1 MPDSCCAIGCSQLTA
16 EYEAGVM
23 FLPHPKRRKT
33 VLLSIRLEF
42 AISNIYC
49 LITHYNYDYFKIKI
63 TLPLPSWGL
72 SVLPDWA
79 ENQAQSGNNSGGISI
94 QHSSFI
100 SECSKKL
107 RCTGTQKCKM

>member
-42 AISNIYC
+42 ATSNLYC
-49 LITHYNYDYFKIKI
+49 LIAHYNYDYFKMENN
-63 TLPLPSWGL
+63 PPSAVMGIAHVARLGWK
-72 SVLPDWA
+72 
-79 ENQAQSGNNSGGISI
+79 SGPIW
-94 QHSSFI
+94 QHW
-100 SECSKKL
+100 
-107 RCTGTQKCKM
+107 RRRH

>member
-33 VLLSIRLEF
+33 VLLSIRLDF

-49 LITHYNYDYFKIKI
+49 LITHYNYNYYKMKI
-63 TLPLPSWGL
+63 TLPLPSWG
-72 SVLPDWA
+72 SPVLPDWA
-79 ENQAQSGNNSGGISI
+79 KNLAQSGS
-94 QHSSFI
+94 
-100 SECSKKL
+100 
-107 RCTGTQKCKM
+107 TGEGVTKRS